1 MLGRVST
8 AKGWQAG
15 KARAQ
20 QIMDSSTLTQ
30 ISLSR
35 AKGKND
41 GDLVMAANFW
51 MKNRTTILLQFS

>member
-1 MLGRVST
+1 MLRSVST

-20 QIMDSSTLTQ
+20 QIMGRSTLTQ
-30 ISLSR
+30 ISLPR

-41 GDLVMAANFW
+41 GGLVVAANF
-51 MKNRTTILLQFS
+51 